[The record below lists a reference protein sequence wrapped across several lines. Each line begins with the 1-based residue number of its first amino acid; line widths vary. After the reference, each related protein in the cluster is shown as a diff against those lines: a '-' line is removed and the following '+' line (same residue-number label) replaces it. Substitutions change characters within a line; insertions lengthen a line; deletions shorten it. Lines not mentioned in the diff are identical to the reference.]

1 MVTSSISEMTC
12 NRPRLQA
19 GRMPAI
25 EADKLGFDQ
34 SSVLRQ
40 SKTRRHTV
48 EKYRSLFINGE
59 WVEPAAGKTGKDI
72 NPATGEVAARV
83 ALAGK
88 EDIDRAVSA
97 AQRAYDDVWFD
108 TPAKERGAM
117 LLKLADTI
125 EEHADEMAR
134 LECIDIGQ
142 PISLARMSAGWTA
155 DTLRFFA
162 GCARTPGGM
171 SVQEFERGFT
181 SMLRREP
188 LGVTAGICPWNF
200 PILMAGWKIG
210 PALAAG
216 NTSIIKPSSESP
228 LTALYLAELA
238 ADILPAGVLNVV
250 TGPGAEIGEAICRH
264 PDVRL
269 VSMTGDVDTGRRI
282 AAACADTVTRCH
294 LELGGKAP
302 VIVFDDADLEAFATC
317 VKAAGYDNSGQD
329 CSAACRV
336 LAASSI
342 YDDLL
347 AHLVPA
353 VESIK
358 VGDPQDPDIE
368 MGPVVSAGQQKSVK
382 GYVDRARSDGA
393 TICVGGEVMDRAGF
407 YYQPT
412 VVADPDQKSEI
423 VQEEVFGPV
432 VTVQRFSDEDQAV
445 AWANDTI
452 YGLTSAVWTKD
463 LGRALRVSRR
473 LRFGCVWVNTHMMQ
487 TNEMPHGGF
496 KQSGYGSDMS
506 KYAFEEYTQL
516 KHVAA
521 ALG

>member
-1 MVTSSISEMTC
+1 ME
-12 NRPRLQA
+12 Q
-19 GRMPAI
+19 
-25 EADKLGFDQ
+25 
-34 SSVLRQ
+34 
-40 SKTRRHTV
+40 
-48 EKYRSLFINGE
+48 YRSLFINGE
-59 WVEPAAGKTGKDI
+59 WVEPASGKTREDI
-72 NPATGEVAARV
+72 NPATGEVAAKV

-97 AQRAYDDVWFD
+97 AQRAYDEVWFD
-108 TPAKERGAM
+108 TPAKERSAM
-117 LLKLADTI
+117 LLKLADAI
-125 EEHADEMAR
+125 DEHADELAR
-134 LECIDIGQ
+134 LECVDIGQ
-142 PISLARMSAGWTA
+142 PISLAGMSVSFTA

-162 GCARTPGGM
+162 GCARTPEGK

-181 SMLRREP
+181 SMLRRES

-200 PILMAGWKIG
+200 PVLMAAWKIG

-228 LTALYLAELA
+228 LTALCLAELA

-250 TGPGAEIGEAICRH
+250 TGPGVEIGEAICRH

-269 VSMTGDVDTGRRI
+269 VSMTGDVGTGRLI
-282 AAACADTVTRCH
+282 AAACADTITRCH

-302 VIVFDDADLEAFATC
+302 VVVFDDADLEALAKC
-317 VKAAGYDNSGQD
+317 LKSAGYDNSGQD

-336 LAASSI
+336 LASSRI
-342 YDDLL
+342 YDDVL

-358 VGDPQDPDIE
+358 VGDPRDPDVE
-368 MGPVVSAGQQKSVK
+368 MGPVVSARQQASVK
-382 GYVDRARSDGA
+382 GFVDRARSDGA
-393 TICVGGEVMDRAGF
+393 TICTGGEVMDRAGF
-407 YYQPT
+407 YYRPT

-452 YGLTSAVWTKD
+452 YGLTSAIWTKD

-473 LRFGCVWVNTHMMQ
+473 LRFGCVWVNTHMIQ
-487 TNEMPHGGF
+487 TNEMPHGGY

-506 KYAFEEYTQL
+506 MYAFEEYTQL
-516 KHVAA
+516 KHVAV